1 MAHITP
7 CNPNWDVDI
16 TGSIKPRL
24 LYFSRRDIIHIVA
37 LCMWTSCLALV
48 IANRLAVSSHIR
60 RVQLNDQHGYPRWLH
75 SAMTAPIIPTAP
87 ARPAATAPVGLAAPP
102 VKLALDVEGVDTRVT
117 L

>member
-7 CNPNWDVDI
+7 CNPKWGVNI
-16 TGSIKPRL
+16 TGSIKTRS
-24 LYFSRRDIIHIVA
+24 LYFGRRDIIHIVA
-37 LCMWTSCLALV
+37 LCMWKSCLALV

-60 RVQLNDQHGYPRWLH
+60 RIQLNDQHGYPRWLH
-75 SAMTAPIIPTAP
+75 NAITAPRIPTAP

-102 VKLALDVEGVDTRVT
+102 VELALDVEGVDTRVT